1 MNDPSQPHTA
11 AATPAEFVVVL
22 CTAPAAATAPRLGAH
37 DLALQLVEDR
47 LCACVNVLPG
57 VASYYRWQGAVEAS
71 HELLL
76 VAKTT
81 AANVAALRQRLA
93 ELHPY
98 EVPELVA
105 LPVVAGGGE
114 YLDWLRDA
122 VRSEPRA

>member
-1 MNDPSQPHTA
+1 MNPSTQSA
-11 AATPAEFVVVL
+11 MGAEFVVVL
-22 CTAPAAATAPRLGAH
+22 CTAPATASAPRLGAH

-57 VASYYRWQGAVEAS
+57 IVSYYRWQGAVEAG

-81 AANVAALRQRLA
+81 AANVAAVRARLA

-98 EVPELVA
+98 EVPEVVA
-105 LPVVAGGGE
+105 LPIVDGNSAYFE
-114 YLDWLRDA
+114 WLRGA
-122 VRSEPRA
+122 VQPEPRA